1 MRENLPA
8 AVFAAAFFAVF
19 GIGTRGQSAVAAP
32 PAVSTADKTPRR
44 TVQFAL
50 RIEQSAPVDAAAPAE
65 VTPPKVLGTPSLS
78 TLDRDTAS
86 VVVANTN
93 FSYSIALSPIIEG
106 GGRAQETVQTAWN
119 VRLTGKSLPSGNT
132 SVSLAGAT
140 RLPSGKES
148 VLAEITLRDGTSGK
162 PTLYRVWA
170 TPTLPASD
178 AVTDAVTKAAPP
190 TIKK

>member
-8 AVFAAAFFAVF
+8 VVFAATFFAF
-19 GIGTRGQSAVAAP
+19 GIGVSEQSAFAAP
-32 PAVSTADKTPRR
+32 PSGSTAASDKTPRR
-44 TVQFAL
+44 AVQFAL
-50 RIEQSAPVDAAAPAE
+50 RIEQSVPVETAAASAE
-65 VTPPKVLGTPSLS
+65 VTPPKILGAPSLS

-86 VVVANTN
+86 VVIANTN

-132 SVSLAGAT
+132 SASLAGAT

-148 VLAEITLRDGTSGK
+148 VLAEITLRDGTTGK

-170 TPTLPASD
+170 TPTIPASD
-178 AVTDAVTKAAPP
+178 AVTDSRAGSH
-190 TIKK
+190 